1 MADDVFIRN
10 DIRLTDK
17 QNCPTQPKCGSLDE
31 FLGGKLKLQDCVR
44 PFVQKQQ

>member
-17 QNCPTQPKCGSLDE
+17 QDRPTQPKRGSFDE
-31 FLGGKLKLQDCVR
+31 FLGGKLKLQDWLR
-44 PFVQKQQ
+44 PFVQKQR